1 MTLAKKPFM
10 QPAGRRRSYAG
21 MAAIAALLTLAAAPA
36 RATQIE
42 RVVSPGGIEAWVVH
56 EPSPLI
62 AVDFAFAG
70 GSEQDPPGKPGVAYL
85 AADLWDDGA
94 GDLDAKA
101 FHGKLEDKSI
111 GLSFSA
117 GRDHVRGSLRTLT
130 VNRDEA
136 FDYLRLALTAPRF
149 DADAVERARAQLVS
163 RLERQATSP
172 NDIASRTWW
181 QAAFPDHAYG
191 RPIAGTPDSIGRITI
206 DDMKTYTRRVLA
218 RGQLK
223 VAIVGDI
230 AAADVGALLDRT
242 FGTLPAQPE
251 LTPVPD
257 VVMQGLGRRIVVPLD
272 VPQAVVTFGTRGIG
286 RGDPDFMAAY
296 IVNYILGGGSFSSR
310 LYKEVR
316 EKRGLAYGVSDS
328 LSWFKHAAV
337 LIGGTATRSA
347 VTGEAIDIIESEI
360 HRLAEAGPLEQEVAD
375 AKSYLEGS
383 YALGLDTSAKVAGQL
398 VQIQLDNLGIDYIDR
413 RTGMIEAVTLADTK
427 RVAKRLLDAGLL
439 VTVVGQPQGVTS
451 TQ

>member
-1 MTLAKKPFM
+1 VTKLAM
-10 QPAGRRRSYAG
+10 AGAG
-21 MAAIAALLTLAAAPA
+21 LGGRFAGVAFVAAALLTLADASAN
-36 RATQIE
+36 ATHIE
-42 RVVSPGGIEAWVVH
+42 RVVSPGGIEAWVVR

-62 AVDFAFAG
+62 AVEFAFAG
-70 GSEQDPPGKPGVAYL
+70 GSEQDPPDKPGVAYL

-94 GDLDAKA
+94 GDFDAKA
-101 FHGKLEDKSI
+101 FHSKLENKSI

-117 GRDHVRGSLRTLT
+117 GRDRVRGSLRTLT

-163 RLERQATSP
+163 RLQRQSTSP
-172 NDIASRTWW
+172 NDIGSRTWW
-181 QAAFPDHAYG
+181 EAAFPDHPYG
-191 RPIAGTPDSIGRITI
+191 RPVTGTPDSIARIGI
-206 DDMKTYTRRVLA
+206 DDLKSYTRRVLA
-218 RGQLK
+218 RAKLK

-230 AAADVGALLDRT
+230 EAADVGALLDRT
-242 FGTLPAQPE
+242 FGALRAEPD

-257 VVMQGLGRRIVVPLD
+257 AVMQGLGRRIVVPMD

-296 IVNYILGGGSFSSR
+296 IVNHILGGGSFSSR
-310 LYKEVR
+310 LYREVR
-316 EKRGLAYGVSDS
+316 EKRGLAYGVYDS
-328 LSWFKHAAV
+328 LTWFDHASV

-347 VTGEAIDIIESEI
+347 VTGEAIGIIESEI
-360 HRLAEAGPLEQEVAD
+360 HRLADAGPIEQELAD

-383 YALGLDTSAKVAGQL
+383 YALGLDTSPKVASQL
-398 VQIQLDNLGIDYIDR
+398 VQMQLDNLGIDYIDR
-413 RTGMIEAVTLADTK
+413 RSSLIEAVTLADTK

>member
-1 MTLAKKPFM
+1 VRLLAKTV
-10 QPAGRRRSYAG
+10 G
-21 MAAIAALLTLAAAPA
+21 MAALAATLLTLADTSAH
-36 RATQIE
+36 ATQIE
-42 RVVSPGGIEAWVVH
+42 RVVSPGGIEAWVVR

-62 AVDFAFAG
+62 AVEFAFEG
-70 GSEQDPPGKPGVAYL
+70 GAEQDPPDKPGVAYL

-94 GDLDAKA
+94 GELDAKA
-101 FHGKLEDKSI
+101 FHSRLENKSI
-111 GLSFSA
+111 GLSFGA

-136 FDYLRLALTAPRF
+136 FDYLRMALTAPRF
-149 DADAVERARAQLVS
+149 DADAVERDRAQLIS
-163 RLERQATSP
+163 RLERQSQSP

-181 QAAFPDHAYG
+181 QAAFPDHPYG
-191 RPIAGTPDSIGRITI
+191 RPIAGTPESITRITI
-206 DDMKTYTRRVLA
+206 DDLKSYTRRVLA
-218 RGQLK
+218 RGKLK

-230 AAADVGALLDRT
+230 APADVGALLDRT
-242 FGTLPAQPE
+242 FGALPAEPD
-251 LTPVPD
+251 LTPVAD

-272 VPQAVVTFGTRGIG
+272 VPQAVVTFGTRGIA
-286 RGDPDFMAAY
+286 RSDPDFMAAY
-296 IVNYILGGGSFSSR
+296 IVNHILGGGSFSSR
-310 LYKEVR
+310 LYQEVR
-316 EKRGLAYGVSDS
+316 EKRGLAYGVSDG
-328 LSWFKHAAV
+328 LSWFEHAAV

-347 VTGEAIDIIESEI
+347 VTGEAIGIIEQEI
-360 HRLAEAGPLEQEVAD
+360 HRLAETGPAEQEVAD

-398 VQIQLDNLGIDYIDR
+398 VQMQLDNLGIDYIER

>member
-1 MTLAKKPFM
+1 MAS
-10 QPAGRRRSYAG
+10 AGRSVRSAG
-21 MAAIAALLTLAAAPA
+21 AAVLAAVLLTLAHTTAD
-36 RATQIE
+36 ATQIE

-62 AVDFAFAG
+62 AFDFAFEG
-70 GSEQDPPGKPGVAYL
+70 GSDQDPPDKPGVAYL
-85 AADLWDDGA
+85 AASVWDDGA

-101 FHGKLEDKSI
+101 FHGKLESKSI
-111 GLSFSA
+111 GLSFNA

-136 FDYLRLALTAPRF
+136 FGYLRMALTVPRF
-149 DADAVERARAQLVS
+149 DTDAVERARSQLVS
-163 RLERQATSP
+163 RLQRGSTSP

-181 QAAFPDHAYG
+181 QAAFPNHPYG
-191 RPIAGTPDSIGRITI
+191 RPVTGTVESISKISI
-206 DDMKTYTRRVLA
+206 DDLKSYTRRVLA

-230 AAADVGALLDRT
+230 DSADVGALLDRT
-242 FGTLPAQPE
+242 FGALPAEPE

-257 VVMQGLGRRIVVPLD
+257 VVMQGLGRRIVIPMD

-286 RGDPDFMAAY
+286 RSDPDFMAAY
-296 IVNYILGGGSFSSR
+296 IVNHILGGGAFSSR
-310 LYKEVR
+310 LYQEVR

-328 LSWFKHAAV
+328 LTWFEHASV
-337 LIGGTATRSA
+337 LVGGTATRSA
-347 VTGEAIDIIESEI
+347 VTGEAIGIIEAEI
-360 HRLAEAGPLEQEVAD
+360 HRLADAGPVEQEVAD
-375 AKSYLEGS
+375 AKSFLEGS
-383 YALGLDTSAKVAGQL
+383 YALGLDTSAKIANQL
-398 VQIQLDNLGIDYIDR
+398 VQMQIDKLGIDYIDR
-413 RTGMIEAVTLADTK
+413 RASLIEAVTLADTK

>member
-1 MTLAKKPFM
+1 VSKLAKTLA
-10 QPAGRRRSYAG
+10 
-21 MAAIAALLTLAAAPA
+21 AAAALLTLAAAPA
-36 RATQIE
+36 DATQIE
-42 RVVSPGGIEAWVVH
+42 RVVSPGGIEAWVVR

-62 AVDFAFAG
+62 AVEFAFTG
-70 GSEQDPPGKPGVAYL
+70 GAEQDPPDKAGVAYL

-101 FHGKLEDKSI
+101 FHSKLENKSI
-111 GLSFSA
+111 GLSFGA

-136 FDYLRLALTAPRF
+136 FGYLRMALTAPRF
-149 DADAVERARAQLVS
+149 DPDAVERARAQLLS
-163 RLERQATSP
+163 QLERQSQSP
-172 NDIASRTWW
+172 NNIASRTWW
-181 QAAFPDHAYG
+181 QAAFPDHPYG
-191 RPIAGTPDSIGRITI
+191 RPIAGTPESIARITI
-206 DDMKTYTRRVLA
+206 EDLKSYTRRVLA
-218 RGQLK
+218 RGKLK

-230 AAADVGALLDRT
+230 APADVGALLDRT
-242 FGTLPAQPE
+242 FGALPAEPE

-272 VPQAVVTFGTRGIG
+272 VPQAVVTFGTRGIA
-286 RGDPDFMAAY
+286 RSDPDFMAAY
-296 IVNYILGGGSFSSR
+296 IVNHILGGGSFSSR
-310 LYKEVR
+310 LYQEVR

-328 LSWFKHAAV
+328 LSWFAHAAV
-337 LIGGTATRSA
+337 LIGGTATRSS
-347 VTGEAIDIIESEI
+347 VTGEAIGIIEQEI
-360 HRLAEAGPLEQEVAD
+360 HRLAEAGPAEQEVAD

-398 VQIQLDNLGIDYIDR
+398 VQMQLDNLGIDYIER

-439 VTVVGQPQGVTS
+439 VTVVGQPQGVSS

>member
-1 MTLAKKPFM
+1 VSKLAKTLA
-10 QPAGRRRSYAG
+10 
-21 MAAIAALLTLAAAPA
+21 AAAAAALLTLAAAPA
-36 RATQIE
+36 HATQIE
-42 RVVSPGGIEAWVVH
+42 RVVSPGGIEAWVVR

-62 AVDFAFAG
+62 AVEFAFTG
-70 GSEQDPPGKPGVAYL
+70 GAEQDPPDKAGVAYL

-101 FHGKLEDKSI
+101 FHSKLENKSI
-111 GLSFSA
+111 GLSFGA

-136 FDYLRLALTAPRF
+136 FGYLRMALTAPRF
-149 DADAVERARAQLVS
+149 DPDAVERARAQLLS
-163 RLERQATSP
+163 QLERQSQSP
-172 NDIASRTWW
+172 NNIASRTWW
-181 QAAFPDHAYG
+181 QAAFPDHPYG
-191 RPIAGTPDSIGRITI
+191 RPIAGTPESIARITI
-206 DDMKTYTRRVLA
+206 EDLKSYTRRVLA
-218 RGQLK
+218 RGKLK

-230 AAADVGALLDRT
+230 APADVGALLDRT
-242 FGTLPAQPE
+242 FGALPAEPE

-272 VPQAVVTFGTRGIG
+272 VPQAVVTFGTRGIA
-286 RGDPDFMAAY
+286 RSDPDFMAAY
-296 IVNYILGGGSFSSR
+296 IVNHILGGGSFSSR
-310 LYKEVR
+310 LYQEVR

-328 LSWFKHAAV
+328 LSWFAHAAV
-337 LIGGTATRSA
+337 LIGGTATRSS
-347 VTGEAIDIIESEI
+347 VTGEAIGIIEQEI
-360 HRLAEAGPLEQEVAD
+360 HRLAEAGPAEQEVAD

-398 VQIQLDNLGIDYIDR
+398 VQMQLDNLGIDYIER

-439 VTVVGQPQGVTS
+439 VTVVGQPQGVSS